1 MPLCALCGWTRLRSP
16 TYAVFR
22 LCHTDGNMEENVVL
36 PLVLSLP
43 TKERSKL
50 GLLLML
56 IALLVVFGRVIFG
69 PLKITV
75 VA

>member
-1 MPLCALCGWTRLRSP
+1 M
-16 TYAVFR
+16 
-22 LCHTDGNMEENVVL
+22 L

-43 TKERSKL
+43 TKKKDRQR
-50 GLLLML
+50 
-56 IALLVVFGRVIFG
+56 ARVVCIDVDCFLFVCRVFVRVIFG